1 MTDVTLARL
10 TKAPNLSTTL
20 PVTLSIGKVGN
31 TEQSMMMCTHLPLRM
46 SASLICGPLTIPK
59 GPRVFERAK
68 SHHAAPSFS
77 LSRLRQFELHGHRTT
92 G

>member
-31 TEQSMMMCTHLPLRM
+31 TEQSVMIV
-46 SASLICGPLTIPK
+46 LIYRFGCRRRKSVGVDNPEGP
-59 GPRVFERAK
+59 K
-68 SHHAAPSFS
+68 SV
-77 LSRLRQFELHGHRTT
+77 
-92 G
+92 